1 MSATPGSLRK
11 AWKMPMALEPPP
23 TQAMMAVGSLRFGFQ
38 NLLARLFADDAVEV
52 AHHRGIRMRA
62 EDAAEQVMRGA
73 DVGDPV
79 AHGFV
84 DGVFEGARAGVD
96 AADFGAEQTHAE
108 DVELLAAH
116 VFGAHVDDALES
128 EESADGGGGD
138 AVLAGSGFG
147 DDAVLAHAAREKRL
161 ADAVV
166 DLVGSGVE
174 EVFALEVDLR
184 ALPSLSVRRSA

>member
-1 MSATPGSLRK
+1 MASLRVR
-11 AWKMPMALEPPP
+11 EPES
-23 TQAMMAVGSLRFGFQ
+23 TLRTS
-38 NLLARLFADDAVEV
+38 APSRL
-52 AHHRGIRMRA
+52 
-62 EDAAEQVMRGA
+62 
-73 DVGDPV
+73 
-79 AHGFV
+79 
-84 DGVFEGARAGVD
+84 
-96 AADFGAEQTHAE
+96 HAE

-147 DDAVLAHAAREKRL
+147 DDAVLAHAAREQGL

-174 EVFALEVDLR
+174 EVFALEVNLR
-184 ALPSLSVRRSA
+184 AL